1 MLRKDLS
8 GVKVNKGNEEIK
20 GKDPQ
25 DKKGTAKLADTG
37 TQSNDKTDRQIT
49 ELDRGNKR
57 QRSLNT
63 QKKLSTAKGEMKY
76 LREAWISM
84 DSE

>member
-1 MLRKDLS
+1 MLRQDLNR
-8 GVKVNKGNEEIK
+8 VKVNKGNDNLK

-37 TQSNDKTDRQIT
+37 TQSNDKTDRQIN

-57 QRSLNT
+57 
-63 QKKLSTAKGEMKY
+63 
-76 LREAWISM
+76 
-84 DSE
+84 